1 MFIVFLQFVRHH
13 LAPGVCNPIAALT
26 ILVELSPM
34 PALLEEVPADLE
46 EIRDERHINQ
56 AVIWDI
62 TMFLWPSLRVPPY
75 AIPQGWIWVWHRE
88 GDHEIWSVLG
98 LR

>member
-1 MFIVFLQFVRHH
+1 MQFVRHH

-34 PALLEEVPADLE
+34 PALVEEVPEDVE
-46 EIRDERHINQ
+46 ELRDERHINQ

-62 TMFLWPSLRVPPY
+62 TMFLWPMFYGLCSMSKRRNKVVYLHWDLRL
-75 AIPQGWIWVWHRE
+75 QFC
-88 GDHEIWSVLG
+88 
-98 LR
+98 